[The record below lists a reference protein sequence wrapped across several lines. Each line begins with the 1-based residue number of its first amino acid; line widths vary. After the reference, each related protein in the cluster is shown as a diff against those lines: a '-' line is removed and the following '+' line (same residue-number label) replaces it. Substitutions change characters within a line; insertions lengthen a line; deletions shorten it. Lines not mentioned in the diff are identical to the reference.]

1 MKLRWGIIG
10 SANIAVKSVI
20 PAIQKSE
27 RGEVVAIA
35 SRGIEK
41 AKETAAKLNIPKA
54 YDSYEELVADPE
66 IDAVYIPLPNHLH
79 KEWTIKAAQAGK
91 HVLCE
96 KPASLNA
103 EETAQMVEAC
113 KQAGVVFAEAFMYRY
128 HPRVQ
133 RVKDIIASGEIGE
146 LRAINARF
154 TFNNAGEIGNVRY
167 KSEWGGGS
175 IYDVGV
181 YPLSAARWIVGAEP
195 EAVTVHAKFSE
206 AHDGVDMMSSGLVE
220 FADGVAL
227 TFDCGMWA
235 IYREGIEILG
245 SDGRIELVGAFKDN
259 SPIVVYTNNGR
270 REEGA
275 AEFEG
280 LDTYTLQA
288 DGFAKAVFGEAALP
302 FPAEDSIANM
312 RLVDACLASA
322 RTKSRV
328 LVQQ

>member
-10 SANIAVKSVI
+10 CANIAVKSVI

-27 RGEVVAIA
+27 RGEVAAIA

-54 YDSYEELVADPE
+54 YGSYEELVADPD

-79 KEWTIKAAQAGK
+79 KEWTIKAAEAGK

-96 KPASLNA
+96 KPASLTA
-103 EETAQMVEAC
+103 EETEQMVAAC
-113 KQAGVVFAEAFMYRY
+113 KQAGVTFSEAFMYRY

-133 RVKDIIASGEIGE
+133 RVREIIASGEIGE
-146 LRAINARF
+146 LRTVHARF
-154 TFNNAGEIGNVRY
+154 TFNKAEDLGNVRFN
-167 KSEWGGGS
+167 SEWGGGS

-181 YPLSAARWIVGAEP
+181 YPLSAARWIIGSEP
-195 EAVTVHAKFSE
+195 EAVTVHAQFSE
-206 AHDGVDMMSSGLVE
+206 QHGGVDMMASGLVE
-220 FADGVAL
+220 FRGGVAL
-227 TFDCGMWA
+227 TFDCGMWSF
-235 IYREGIEILG
+235 YREGIEILG
-245 SDGRIELVGAFKDN
+245 SNGRIVLDGAFKEN
-259 SPIVVYTNNGR
+259 TPIVVTTDNGC

-280 LDTYTLQA
+280 LDSYTLQA
-288 DGFAKAVFGEAALP
+288 DGFAKAVFGEEPLP
-302 FPAEDSIANM
+302 FPSQDAIANM
-312 RLVDACLASA
+312 RLVDVCLQSA
-322 RTKSRV
+322 RTRSRV